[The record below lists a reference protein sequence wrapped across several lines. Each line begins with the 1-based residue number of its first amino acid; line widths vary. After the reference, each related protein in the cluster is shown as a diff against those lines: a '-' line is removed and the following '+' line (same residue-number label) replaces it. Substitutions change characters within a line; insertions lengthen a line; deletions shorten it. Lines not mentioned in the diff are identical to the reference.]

1 MYSKFPFLYQYKTWI
16 KDINFKTTLKEHW
29 DSFRNKH
36 SDSHI
41 LKHWTVHHGSIG
53 EPHFIM
59 KVVNFYRTALS
70 RQVGEAVRI
79 HKRGLVLN
87 SKSEY
92 SRCSISRLSLDQQ
105 EHGTPQDQPK
115 DDSGEDL

>member
-1 MYSKFPFLYQYKTWI
+1 
-16 KDINFKTTLKEHW
+16 
-29 DSFRNKH
+29 
-36 SDSHI
+36 
-41 LKHWTVHHGSIG
+41 
-53 EPHFIM
+53 M
-59 KVVNFYRTALS
+59 KVLNFYRTALS